1 MPEPETHSEIFRY
14 KLDFHY
20 QQAIVYLITMVLYAG
35 FRGTFTLERFPS
47 LMADPILYIII
58 TFVLISF
65 VVLMLN
71 RARDRKL
78 IIMEDKLVFHNK
90 FHDREIPLETVEW
103 IYIGREQR
111 VQTAGRSQV
120 VVFKV
125 KDRRRL
131 FRIRVG
137 RYEREEKLL
146 AEMERIAERVP
157 RGKRSLFKRMRS
169 QLGQKA

>member
-1 MPEPETHSEIFRY
+1 MTGTEMQPEKFKY
-14 KLDFHY
+14 KLDFYY

-47 LMADPILYIII
+47 LPTDPILYIII
-58 TFVLISF
+58 TFVLIAF

-71 RARDRKL
+71 KARDRKL
-78 IIMEDKLVFHNK
+78 IIMEDRLVFHNK
-90 FHDREIPLETVEW
+90 FHEREIPIETIEW

-120 VVFKV
+120 IVFKV

-146 AEMERIAERVP
+146 SEMERIAERVP

>member
-1 MPEPETHSEIFRY
+1 MAEPDIRSEIFRY
-14 KLDFHY
+14 KLDFYY

-35 FRGTFTLERFPS
+35 FRGTFTLERLPS
-47 LMADPILYIII
+47 LGTDPILYIII

-71 RARDRKL
+71 KARDRKL
-78 IIMEDKLVFHNK
+78 IIEEDRLVFHNK
-90 FHDREIPLETVEW
+90 FHEREILLEAIEW

-111 VQTAGRSQV
+111 VQTAGLSQV
-120 VVFKV
+120 IVFKV

-131 FRIRVG
+131 FRIRIG
-137 RYEREEKLL
+137 RYEREQELL